1 MIKTTATQAR
11 QRWAET
17 VDAARREPV
26 TVTEHG
32 RETVT
37 IMDAELARR
46 ALEALD
52 DADDARAAADALSAI
67 EEGEPTIPLEDL
79 ARELGIE
86 LG

>member
-46 ALEALD
+46 AVEALD

-67 EEGEPTIPLEDL
+67 EEGEPTIPLEDI

>member
-67 EEGEPTIPLEDL
+67 EEGEPTIPLEDI

>member
-17 VDAARREPV
+17 VDAARLEPV

-67 EEGEPTIPLEDL
+67 E
-79 ARELGIE
+79 
-86 LG
+86 

>member
-52 DADDARAAADALSAI
+52 DADDARAAAEALSAI
-67 EEGEPTIPLEDL
+67 EEGETTIPLEDL

>member
-46 ALEALD
+46 ALEALE

>member
-17 VDAARREPV
+17 VDAARLEPV

-67 EEGEPTIPLEDL
+67 EEGEPTIPLEDI